1 MMRDYNRM
9 NLQEILER
17 IDFCEERRGI
27 SDNAL
32 SLQAGMSRD
41 GIRNWRRRVQAGEE
55 AAGANIYALSRIARE
70 LDVSELWLIH
80 GIGETEDALR
90 RARAPSK
97 PIEDNMIDVYDIRA
111 SAGHGAVIES
121 EEVIERL
128 SFPPGY
134 LDRITRTHPRHLKI
148 IGVKGDSMEPTL
160 KDDDVVMLDT
170 TKTSLDFDGLFVLR
184 WGDALHVKR
193 VGRAGNGSVSIISDN
208 KAIYP
213 PIQMAR
219 ADIQVIGKVIWMG
232 KRA

>member
-1 MMRDYNRM
+1 MTNSELDP
-9 NLQEILER
+9 
-17 IDFCEERRGI
+17 FARGLKKI
-27 SDNAL
+27 MDA
-32 SLQAGMSRD
+32 D
-41 GIRNWRRRVQAGEE
+41 GIKAAPLSE
-55 AAGANIYALSRIARE
+55 AAGLSNSAVRDIFRKVGSTKLSTATALAKQLGRSIDEIIRLGE
-70 LDVSELWLIH
+70 SELPAVEAANSPQPH
-80 GIGETEDALR
+80 T
-90 RARAPSK
+90 
-97 PIEDNMIDVYDIRA
+97 MIDVYDIRA

-213 PIQMAR
+213 PIEMAR
-219 ADIQVIGKVIWMG
+219 SDIQVIGKVIWMG

>member
-1 MMRDYNRM
+1 MKQNFRDAF
-9 NLQEILER
+9 LSALER
-17 IDFCEERRGI
+17 SGR
-27 SDNAL
+27 
-32 SLQAGMSRD
+32 SLREVATSAGVSYD
-41 GIRNWRRRVQAGEE
+41 QLKKLKQGQSGSTNVDDAIAI
-55 AAGANIYALSRIARE
+55 AAE
-70 LDVSELWLIH
+70 LHFSLGTL
-80 GIGETEDALR
+80 A
-90 RARAPSK
+90 
-97 PIEDNMIDVYDIRA
+97 PIESAQSSTPVPTDAGTMIDVYDIRA

-134 LDRITRTHPRHLKI
+134 LERITRTHPRHLKI

-193 VGRAGNGSVSIISDN
+193 VGRASNGSVSIISDN
-208 KAIYP
+208 KSIYP
-213 PIQMAR
+213 PIEMAR
-219 ADIQVIGKVIWMG
+219 SEVEVIGKVIWMG